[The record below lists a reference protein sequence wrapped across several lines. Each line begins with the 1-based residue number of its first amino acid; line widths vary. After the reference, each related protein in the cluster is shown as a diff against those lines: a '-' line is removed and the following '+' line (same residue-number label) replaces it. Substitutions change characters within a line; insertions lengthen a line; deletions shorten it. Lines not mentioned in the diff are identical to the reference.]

1 LEATN
6 KEAVRKVKL
15 IVPVLNRFDLL
26 KRMIESIDV
35 EATVYVINNS
45 GAIQDDFYHENPL
58 VNVHWVELPSN
69 LGVASSWNLGI
80 KMLPFETRWFF
91 TSADCWFR
99 PGDLDLLQTAKRD
112 ALTLC
117 DKFPYYQTFVVG
129 DEIVNSVGLFDEAL
143 HPIYF
148 EDNDYERRIAHA
160 GLRVDRLALQLGHDN
175 SSTINSDAR
184 LSLRNE
190 TTFRNNQRYFNQ
202 KVDAD
207 RFDEGRWQLQIR
219 RANSWD

>member
-1 LEATN
+1 
-6 KEAVRKVKL
+6 VKL

-26 KRMIESIDV
+26 KRMVESIDV
-35 EATVYVINNS
+35 NTTVYVINNS
-45 GAIQDDFYHENPL
+45 GVEQDLEHDNPL
-58 VNVHWVELPSN
+58 VEIHWVNLPSN

-80 KMLPFETRWFF
+80 KMLPFESRWYIS
-91 TSADCWFR
+91 SADCEFA
-99 PGDLDLLQTAKRD
+99 PGDLELLQTAKRD

-129 DEIVNSVGLFDEAL
+129 DEIVNTVGLFDESL

-148 EDNDYERRIAHA
+148 EDNDYERRIAHW
-160 GLRVDRLALQLGHDN
+160 GLRVDRLPLQLKHDN

-190 TTFRNNQRYFNQ
+190 VTFRNNQKYFNQ
-202 KVDAD
+202 KVDAN
-207 RFDEGRWQLQIR
+207 RFDEGRWQLQVR
-219 RANSWD
+219 RVNSWD

>member
-1 LEATN
+1 M
-6 KEAVRKVKL
+6 KL

-26 KRMIESIDV
+26 KRMLESIDV
-35 EATVYVINNS
+35 NATVFVINNS
-45 GAIQDDFYHENPL
+45 GAIQDDFEYDNPSIY
-58 VNVHWVELPSN
+58 VHWIELPSN

-80 KMLPFETRWFF
+80 KMLPFESRWYI
-91 TSADCWFR
+91 TSADCVFA
-99 PGDLDLLQTAKRD
+99 PGDLELLQTAKRD

-117 DKFPYYQTFVVG
+117 DKFPHYQTFAIG
-129 DEIVNSVGLFDEAL
+129 DEVVNKVGLFDEAL

-148 EDNDYERRIAHA
+148 EDNDYERRITYA
-160 GLRVDRLALQLGHDN
+160 GLRVDRLPLQLGHDN

-190 TTFRNNQRYFNQ
+190 VTFRNNQKYFQ
-202 KVDAD
+202 DKVNSG

-219 RANSWD
+219 RVNSWD

>member
-1 LEATN
+1 M
-6 KEAVRKVKL
+6 KL

-26 KRMIESIDV
+26 KRMLESIDV
-35 EATVYVINNS
+35 EATVYVINNANFEERFHYS
-45 GAIQDDFYHENPL
+45 NEHL
-58 VNVHWVELPSN
+58 VDLHWIDLPSN

-80 KMLPFETRWFF
+80 KMLPFESRWFI
-91 TSADCWFR
+91 TSADCVFA
-99 PGDLDLLQTAKRD
+99 PGDLTLLQTAKSD

-129 DEIVNSVGLFDEAL
+129 EEIVKTVGLFDEGL

-148 EDNDYERRIAHA
+148 EDNDYERRIAKA
-160 GLRVDRLALQLGHDN
+160 GLRVDRLPLQLEHDN
-175 SSTINSDAR
+175 SSTIRSDVK
-184 LSLRNE
+184 LSERNQV
-190 TTFRNNQRYFNQ
+190 TFANNEKYFRD

-219 RANSWD
+219 RVNSWD

>member
-1 LEATN
+1 M
-6 KEAVRKVKL
+6 KL

-35 EATVYVINNS
+35 QATVYVINNS
-45 GAIQDDFYHENPL
+45 GVEQNFEYDNPL
-58 VNVHWVELPSN
+58 VDVHWLELPSN

-80 KMLPFETRWFF
+80 KMLPFETRWFIS
-91 TSADCWFR
+91 SADCVFA
-99 PGDLDLLQTAKRD
+99 PGDLDLLKTAKRD

-129 DEIVNSVGLFDEAL
+129 EEIVNSVGLFDEAL

-160 GLRVDRLALQLGHDN
+160 GLRVDRLALHLSHDN

-190 TTFRNNQRYFNQ
+190 TTFRNNQKYFNQ
-202 KVDAD
+202 KVDAG

>member
-1 LEATN
+1 LAAVD
-6 KEAVRKVKL
+6 KEAICKVKL

-45 GAIQDDFYHENPL
+45 GVEQDFEYDNPL
-58 VNVHWVELPSN
+58 VDVHWVELPSN

-80 KMLPFETRWFF
+80 KMLPFESRWFIS
-91 TSADCWFR
+91 SADCEFA
-99 PGDLDLLQTAKRD
+99 PGDLDLLKTAKRD

-117 DKFPYYQTFVVG
+117 SKFPYYQTFAVG
-129 DEIVNSVGLFDEAL
+129 EEIVNSVGLFDEAL

-148 EDNDYERRIAHA
+148 EDNDYERRIAYA
-160 GLRVDRLALQLGHDN
+160 GLRVDRLPLQLGHDN
-175 SSTINSDAR
+175 SSTINSDAK
-184 LSLRNE
+184 LSMRNE
-190 TTFRNNQRYFNQ
+190 VTFRNNQKYFNQ
-202 KVDAD
+202 KVDAHI
-207 RFDEGRWQLQIR
+207 FDEGRWQLQIR

>member
-6 KEAVRKVKL
+6 KEAISKVKL

-45 GAIQDDFYHENPL
+45 GVEQDFEYDNPL
-58 VNVHWVELPSN
+58 VDVHWLELPSN

-80 KMLPFETRWFF
+80 KMLPFESRWFF

-99 PGDLDLLQTAKRD
+99 PGDLNLLQTAKRD

-175 SSTINSDAR
+175 SSTINSDAK
-184 LSLRNE
+184 LSMRNE
-190 TTFRNNQRYFNQ
+190 VTFRNNQKYFNQ
-202 KVDAD
+202 KVDAHM
-207 RFDEGRWQLQIR
+207 FDEGRWQLQIR

>member
-1 LEATN
+1 M
-6 KEAVRKVKL
+6 KL

-26 KRMIESIDV
+26 KRMVESIDV
-35 EATVYVINNS
+35 NATVYVINNS
-45 GAIQDDFYHENPL
+45 GVEQAFEHDNSL
-58 VNVHWVELPSN
+58 VEIHWVNLPSN

-91 TSADCWFR
+91 TSADCVFA
-99 PGDLDLLQTAKRD
+99 PGDLELLQTAKRD

-129 DEIVNSVGLFDEAL
+129 DEIVNTVGLFDESL

-148 EDNDYERRIAHA
+148 EDNDYERRIAHY
-160 GLRVDRLALQLGHDN
+160 GLRVDRLPLQLKHDN

-190 TTFRNNQRYFNQ
+190 VTFRNNQKYFNQ
-202 KVDAD
+202 KVDAN
-207 RFDEGRWQLQIR
+207 RFDEGRWQLQVR
-219 RANSWD
+219 RVNSWD

>member
-1 LEATN
+1 
-6 KEAVRKVKL
+6 VKL

-26 KRMIESIDV
+26 KRMVESIDV
-35 EATVYVINNS
+35 DATVYVINNS
-45 GAIQDDFYHENPL
+45 GERQDFEHCNPL
-58 VNVHWVELPSN
+58 VKMHWIDVPSN

-80 KMLPFETRWFF
+80 KMLPFESRWFI
-91 TSADCWFR
+91 TSADCVFA
-99 PGDLDLLQTAKRD
+99 PGDLTLLQTAKSD

-129 DEIVNSVGLFDEAL
+129 EEIVKTVGLFDEGL

-148 EDNDYERRIAHA
+148 EDNDYERRIAKA
-160 GLRVDRLALQLGHDN
+160 GLRVDRLPLQLKHDN
-175 SSTINSDAR
+175 SSTIRSDVK
-184 LSLRNE
+184 LSERNQV
-190 TTFRNNQRYFNQ
+190 TFANNEKYFRD

-219 RANSWD
+219 RVNSWD

>member
-1 LEATN
+1 
-6 KEAVRKVKL
+6 VKL

-26 KRMIESIDV
+26 KRMVESIDV
-35 EATVYVINNS
+35 KATVYVINNS
-45 GAIQDDFYHENPL
+45 GDEDIATDFYQSNTL
-58 VNVHWVELPSN
+58 VNMHWVNLPSN

-80 KMLPFETRWFF
+80 KMLPFESRWFI
-91 TSADCWFR
+91 TSADCVFA
-99 PGDLDLLQTAKRD
+99 PGDLTLLQTAKSD

-129 DEIVNSVGLFDEAL
+129 EEIVKTVGLFDEGL

-148 EDNDYERRIAHA
+148 EDNDYERRIAKA
-160 GLRVDRLALQLGHDN
+160 GLRVDRLPLQLEHDN
-175 SSTINSDAR
+175 SSTIRSDVK
-184 LSLRNE
+184 LSERNQV
-190 TTFRNNQRYFNQ
+190 TFANNEKYFRD

-219 RANSWD
+219 RVNSWD

>member
-1 LEATN
+1 M
-6 KEAVRKVKL
+6 KL

-35 EATVYVINNS
+35 DATVYVINNS

-80 KMLPFETRWFF
+80 KMLPFETRWFIS
-91 TSADCWFR
+91 SADCWFR

-117 DKFPYYQTFVVG
+117 DKFPYYQTFAVG

-175 SSTINSDAR
+175 SSTISSDAR

-190 TTFRNNQRYFNQ
+190 TTFRNNQKYFNQ
-202 KVDAD
+202 KVDAHM
-207 RFDEGRWQLQIR
+207 FDEGRWQLQIR

>member
-1 LEATN
+1 M
-6 KEAVRKVKL
+6 KL

-35 EATVYVINNS
+35 NATVYVINNA
-45 GAIQDDFYHENPL
+45 GEIQDFEYDNSL
-58 VNVHWVELPSN
+58 VKMHWVNMPFN

-80 KMLPFETRWFF
+80 KMLPFESSWYI
-91 TSADCWFR
+91 TSADCVFA
-99 PGDLDLLQTAKRD
+99 PGDLELLQSAKSD

-129 DEIVNSVGLFDEAL
+129 DEIVNSVGLFDESL

-148 EDNDYERRIAHA
+148 EDNDYERRIAHY
-160 GLRVDRLALQLGHDN
+160 GLRVDRLPLQLQHDN

-190 TTFRNNQRYFNQ
+190 VTFRNNQKYFNQ
-202 KVDAD
+202 KVDAN

-219 RANSWD
+219 RVNSWD